1 MTSFRNNVWT
11 SAIFVLAIACGAR
24 HPETTLRRQVDRYQ
38 KAWSSGDLQ
47 TAWQLMSSRMKRGN
61 DNDYEKFKEFATKSR
76 VFNVV
81 QVTQQI
87 RVSGNSAIVTV
98 VSTTTMTDGES
109 PREIQEQVWVKEDDM
124 WVFDDYK
131 TVQ

>member
-1 MTSFRNNVWT
+1 
-11 SAIFVLAIACGAR
+11 
-24 HPETTLRRQVDRYQ
+24 
-38 KAWSSGDLQ
+38 
-47 TAWQLMSSRMKRGN
+47 MSSRMKRGN